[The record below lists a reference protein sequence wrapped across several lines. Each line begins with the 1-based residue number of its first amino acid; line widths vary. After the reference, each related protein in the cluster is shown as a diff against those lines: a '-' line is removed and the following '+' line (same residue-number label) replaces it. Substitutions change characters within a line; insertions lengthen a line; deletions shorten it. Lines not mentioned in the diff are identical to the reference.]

1 MHLLEI
7 RQSLEDTTIEQDIY
21 ASSKI
26 LKKLSK
32 VVDNSADLSIDDFT
46 YISALLSKSKIL
58 LEKTY
63 TIFKLNTEEVQKNDK
78 QKTN

>member
-7 RQSLEDTTIEQDIY
+7 RQSLENTSIEQDIY
-21 ASSKI
+21 ASNKI

-32 VVDNSADLSIDDFT
+32 LIDNSADLSMDDYT

-58 LEKTY
+58 LDKSY
-63 TIFKLNTEEVQKNDK
+63 TIFKMNNKGV
-78 QKTN
+78 

>member
-7 RQSLEDTTIEQDIY
+7 RQSLENTSIEQDIY

-32 VVDNSADLSIDDFT
+32 LIDNSADLSMDDYT
-46 YISALLSKSKIL
+46 YISALLSKSKYL
-58 LEKTY
+58 R
-63 TIFKLNTEEVQKNDK
+63 NTPPPFLVQKYY
-78 QKTN
+78 

>member
-7 RQSLEDTTIEQDIY
+7 RQSLENTSIEQDIY

-32 VVDNSADLSIDDFT
+32 LIDNSADLSIDDYT
-46 YISALLSKSKIL
+46 YISTLLSKSRTL
-58 LEKTY
+58 LDKSY
-63 TIFKLNTEEVQKNDK
+63 TIFKLSNKGVQ
-78 QKTN
+78 

>member
-7 RQSLEDTTIEQDIY
+7 RQSLENTSIEQDIY

-32 VVDNSADLSIDDFT
+32 LIDNSADLSMDDYT

-58 LEKTY
+58 LDKAY
-63 TIFKLNTEEVQKNDK
+63 IIFKLN
-78 QKTN
+78 

>member
-7 RQSLEDTTIEQDIY
+7 RQSLENTSIEQDIY
-21 ASSKI
+21 ASNKI

-32 VVDNSADLSIDDFT
+32 LIDNSADLPIDDYT

-58 LEKTY
+58 LDKAY
-63 TIFKLNTEEVQKNDK
+63 IIFKLN
-78 QKTN
+78 

>member
-7 RQSLEDTTIEQDIY
+7 RQSLENTSIEQDIY

-32 VVDNSADLSIDDFT
+32 LIDNSADLSI
-46 YISALLSKSKIL
+46 IL
-58 LEKTY
+58 LDKSY
-63 TIFKLNTEEVQKNDK
+63 TIFKMNNKGV
-78 QKTN
+78 

>member
-7 RQSLEDTTIEQDIY
+7 RQSLEETSIEQDIY
-21 ASSKI
+21 SSSKI

-32 VVDNSADLSIDDFT
+32 LIDNSADLSMDDYT

-58 LEKTY
+58 LDKAY
-63 TIFKLNTEEVQKNDK
+63 IIFKLN
-78 QKTN
+78 

>member
-7 RQSLEDTTIEQDIY
+7 RQSLENTSIEQDIY

-26 LKKLSK
+26 LKKLLK
-32 VVDNSADLSIDDFT
+32 LIDNSADLSMDDYT

-58 LEKTY
+58 LDKSY
-63 TIFKLNTEEVQKNDK
+63 TIFKMNNKGV
-78 QKTN
+78 

>member
-7 RQSLEDTTIEQDIY
+7 RQSLENTSIEQDIY
-21 ASSKI
+21 ASNKI

-32 VVDNSADLSIDDFT
+32 LIDNSADLPIDDYT

-58 LEKTY
+58 LDKSY
-63 TIFKLNTEEVQKNDK
+63 TIFKMNNKGV
-78 QKTN
+78 

>member
-7 RQSLEDTTIEQDIY
+7 RQSLENTSIEQDIY

-32 VVDNSADLSIDDFT
+32 LIDNSADLSMDDYT
-46 YISALLSKSKIL
+46 YISTLLSKSKTL
-58 LEKTY
+58 LDKAY
-63 TIFKLNTEEVQKNDK
+63 TIFKLN
-78 QKTN
+78 

>member
-7 RQSLEDTTIEQDIY
+7 RQSLEDTAIEQDIY
-21 ASSKI
+21 VSSKI

-63 TIFKLNTEEVQKNDK
+63 TIFKLNEEVQKNGK
-78 QKTN
+78 QKTD

>member
-7 RQSLEDTTIEQDIY
+7 RQSLENTSIEQNIY
-21 ASSKI
+21 EGSKI

-32 VVDNSADLSIDDFT
+32 LIDNLDDLSMDDFT

-58 LEKTY
+58 LDKVY
-63 TIFKLNTEEVQKNDK
+63 IILKLNNKGVQ
-78 QKTN
+78 